1 MRNMITKSS
10 KKECDIS
17 KRQDTGGAPWLRSQ
31 VTDKGVHWL
40 ERPAEIIHP
49 DGSSKDETVSSEDE
63 DSKSESHTEHDT
75 DSDVGQTEDDRSS
88 YENDKNDET
97 ADEERE
103 L

>member
-1 MRNMITKSS
+1 MITKSS

-49 DGSSKDETVSSEDE
+49 DGSSKDETVSSENE
-63 DSKSESHTEHDT
+63 DSKSESHT